1 MAGPPR
7 PRRDRPAIRARD
19 RWILLVLIVSVTL
32 VTFLP
37 TLGNDFVRWDD
48 DDNLTENP
56 FYRGLGWSELRWMWT
71 TTLMGHYIPLTW
83 MTFGLDYLIWG
94 MNPAGYHLTNVI
106 LHAANAA
113 LFYVLVQRL
122 LTIALRATPAD
133 AFAVRLG
140 SAFAALL
147 FAVHPLR
154 VESVAWATERR
165 DVLCGLFVLAALLA
179 YLRHAAAED
188 AELPRRWYWISLGL
202 FVAAVLA
209 KEMAVT
215 VPAVLVV
222 LDWYPLDR
230 LGARSGTSRRSRVL
244 AEKIPFVLVA
254 AIVSAVAVL
263 ANVRGNLSAFAE
275 LSVLERPVVSV
286 HALGF
291 YLWKTVAPVRLAAL
305 YELRTPVEVVSLP
318 VVLSAVVV
326 AAITALA
333 VLGRRRWPGLGA
345 AWLTS
350 AILFAPVIGI
360 VHNGP
365 QLAADRY
372 TYLPTLPWA
381 VLAGA
386 ALARVIG
393 APGPW
398 ARLAARLALPAC
410 VIAVLAVLAAAQTRT
425 WASSERLWTHAASTA
440 PSSIAYY
447 NLGVLS
453 ERQGRWD
460 EAIDYYRQALR
471 LKPGYPEAHY
481 NWGVILARQQHPT
494 EAIEHYREAV
504 RIKPDHA
511 EAHYNWALLASAA
524 GRDDEAVEHYRLAL
538 EAKPQ
543 LAAAHNNW
551 GNILVRQGHWSGAVD
566 HYREALRLKPDY
578 AEAHNNIA
586 SAFARQ
592 ERWDDAISHYRKAL
606 EIRPDFGPARENLE
620 RLLSRPESRALSRSG
635 S

>member
-7 PRRDRPAIRARD
+7 PRSDRPAIRAHD
-19 RWILLVLIVSVTL
+19 RWILLVLIVAVTF

-37 TLGNDFVRWDD
+37 TLGNDFVTWDD

-56 FYRGLGWSELRWMWT
+56 FYRGLGWSEVRWMWT

-94 MNPAGYHLTNVI
+94 MNPAGYHLTNVV
-106 LHAANAA
+106 LHVANAA

-122 LTIALRATPAD
+122 LTSALRAAVAD
-133 AFAVRLG
+133 AFTVRLA
-140 SAFAALL
+140 SAFAVLL

-165 DVLCGLFVLAALLA
+165 DVLCGLFVLASLLA
-179 YLRHAAAED
+179 YLRHAAAAD
-188 AELPRRWYWISLGL
+188 AEPPRRWYWISLGL
-202 FVAAVLA
+202 FVAAVLS

-215 VPAVLVV
+215 LPAVLVV
-222 LDWYPLDR
+222 LDWYPLGR
-230 LGARSGTSRRSRVL
+230 LGARAGASRVSRVL
-244 AEKIPFVLVA
+244 AEKIPFGMIAAVA
-254 AIVSAVAVL
+254 SAGAVL
-263 ANVRGNLSAFAE
+263 ADRGNLSAFGG
-275 LSVLERPVVSV
+275 LGVLERAAVSV
-286 HALGF
+286 HGLGF
-291 YLWKTVAPVRLAAL
+291 YLWKTVVPDHLAAL
-305 YELRTPVEVVSLP
+305 YELRTPVEVTSLA

-333 VLGRRRWPGLGA
+333 VMGRTRWPGLGA

-350 AILFAPVIGI
+350 LILFAPVIGI

-386 ALARVIG
+386 ALARVVR

-398 ARLAARLALPAC
+398 TRLAARLALPAC
-410 VIAVLAVLAAAQTRT
+410 AIAVLAVLATIQTRT
-425 WASSERLWTHAASTA
+425 WANSERLWTHAASTA
-440 PSSIAYY
+440 PSSVASY
-447 NLGVLS
+447 NLGILS

-471 LKPGYPEAHY
+471 LKPASAEAHY

-494 EAIEHYREAV
+494 EAIEQDR
-504 RIKPDHA
+504 
-511 EAHYNWALLASAA
+511 
-524 GRDDEAVEHYRLAL
+524 G
-538 EAKPQ
+538 
-543 LAAAHNNW
+543 
-551 GNILVRQGHWSGAVD
+551 
-566 HYREALRLKPDY
+566 
-578 AEAHNNIA
+578 
-586 SAFARQ
+586 
-592 ERWDDAISHYRKAL
+592 
-606 EIRPDFGPARENLE
+606 
-620 RLLSRPESRALSRSG
+620 SRP
-635 S
+635 